1 MFQVNGGVAQWL
13 ERCLHKDEVGGSI
26 PPIATINGY
35 KKLIILPARL
45 IPEKGFYQKLF
56 YVKLDV
62 SNKKRIIMKQGCS
75 KQTLYIILT
84 VLLCLFFIGILIPRK
99 SNVETVPISRLT
111 TEVTAQN
118 VKEITVVG
126 DSTVNATLK
135 NGAKLTAVKEASS
148 QLKDY
153 DITPDKVTINVKSS
167 SSTGIWVTILTA
179 FVPVLLII
187 GFFYFMMKQAQ
198 GANMK
203 AMSFGKTRAK
213 AYDGNKRLTFKDVA
227 GLIEPKQELEEVVDF
242 LKSPQRFTSIGAE
255 IPKGV
260 LLVGPPGTGKTL
272 MAKAVAGEAK
282 VPFFALSA
290 SEFVEMFVGV
300 GASRVR
306 DLFQKAKRNSPCIV
320 FIDE

>member
-1 MFQVNGGVAQWL
+1 
-13 ERCLHKDEVGGSI
+13 
-26 PPIATINGY
+26 
-35 KKLIILPARL
+35 
-45 IPEKGFYQKLF
+45 
-56 YVKLDV
+56 
-62 SNKKRIIMKQGCS
+62 MKQGCS